1 MTARDT
7 LAKIDALMPYRGAC
21 AFCGGDDARH
31 GEWESWRGSFRAEGS
46 VERVA
51 HWYAGD
57 ESLIRLVV
65 SLTPQQYGALLR
77 VSRAVHGAPRKES

>member
-21 AFCGGDDARH
+21 AICGGADARH
-31 GEWESWRGSFRAEGS
+31 REWDSWRDSFHGGAS
-46 VERVA
+46 VGRIA
-51 HWYAGD
+51 RWYD
-57 ESLIRLVV
+57 QLKPLILLVV
-65 SLTPQQYGALLR
+65 MLTPQQYGALLR